1 MRFST
6 IRKLKVHNPQVTHP
20 MMMFEEIGKKMVFA
34 HIEWSSFQHGAAN
47 ANSIYHRILHLFFD
61 ITKFLMPYNSPRFY
75 FFCVCIILQPF
86 CWFAPVALMMVV
98 QRHGHTADARARGNA
113 NSSTAMS
120 AHIVHRH
127 VPVAV
132 AGVVLSRRS
141 LEALLTSSCH
151 NQTLNRH
158 HWDAIVHCTPST
170 QTIPGASIRLQVCNK
185 KSQFSAPF
193 FSIPLAAVAIKV
205 HRSTPAGTNTNTEGD
220 Q

>member
-75 FFCVCIILQPF
+75 IFCVCNILQPF

-98 QRHGHTADARARGNA
+98 QRHGHTADARARA
-113 NSSTAMS
+113 EMR
-120 AHIVHRH
+120 IVQLRCPHTSFIVMYQSLLLVWFCQGAR
-127 VPVAV
+127 
-132 AGVVLSRRS
+132 SRRCWRLRATIKHS
-141 LEALLTSSCH
+141 IVITEMPLCIARPQPKPSRGLQLGFKCAIKSHNLALL
-151 NQTLNRH
+151 
-158 HWDAIVHCTPST
+158 
-170 QTIPGASIRLQVCNK
+170 
-185 KSQFSAPF
+185 FFPF
-193 FSIPLAAVAIKV
+193 RWLLWL
-205 HRSTPAGTNTNTEGD
+205 
-220 Q
+220 